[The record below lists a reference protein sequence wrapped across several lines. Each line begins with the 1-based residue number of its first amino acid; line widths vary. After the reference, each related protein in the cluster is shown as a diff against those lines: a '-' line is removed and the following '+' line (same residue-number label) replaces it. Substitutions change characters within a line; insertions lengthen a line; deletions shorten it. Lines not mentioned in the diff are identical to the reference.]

1 MNCSIVCVA
10 LSKPV
15 GFSEREVPWPGNAI
29 LPWEHGL
36 NVPGHDP
43 IQEGIKVHE
52 DEAGGEVVVVFFQW
66 AGEEVIP
73 LDAQP
78 CSSNRAKYSQP
89 NPNATGD
96 SKLCE
101 HNQIRC

>member
-1 MNCSIVCVA
+1 MYCSIVCVF

-15 GFSEREVPWPGNAI
+15 RFSEGEVPRPGNAI

-36 NVPGHDP
+36 NVPGHNT

-52 DEAGGEVVVVFFQW
+52 DEAGGEVVFVVFQW

-73 LDAQP
+73 LDAHTLLLKQ
-78 CSSNRAKYSQP
+78 CKILTAKPKRHWRQ
-89 NPNATGD
+89 
-96 SKLCE
+96 
-101 HNQIRC
+101 

>member
-1 MNCSIVCVA
+1 MYCGIACAV

-15 GFSEREVPWPGNAI
+15 RFSEGEVPRPGNAV

-52 DEAGGEVVVVFFQW
+52 DEAGGEVVVVLFHGT
-66 AGEEVIP
+66 GEEVIP
-73 LDAQP
+73 LDAYTLLLKQ
-78 CSSNRAKYSQP
+78 CKILAAKPKCHWRQ
-89 NPNATGD
+89 
-96 SKLCE
+96 
-101 HNQIRC
+101 

>member
-43 IQEGIKVHE
+43 IQECIKVHE
-52 DEAGGEVVVVFFQW
+52 DEAGGEVVVVFFHW

-73 LDAQP
+73 LDAHTLLFKQGEILT
-78 CSSNRAKYSQP
+78 AK
-89 NPNATGD
+89 
-96 SKLCE
+96 SKR
-101 HNQIRC
+101 HWRQ